1 MKMMNPEAII
11 GKRDRSVR
19 GICCAIILV
28 TRMAQTPN
36 HNSPIITNLRITDT
50 LIR

>member
-1 MKMMNPEAII
+1 MNMMKPEAMT
-11 GKRDRSVR
+11 GNKDTRVS

-28 TRMAQTPN
+28 IRMAHIPS

>member
-1 MKMMNPEAII
+1 MMIPEAII
-11 GKRDRSVR
+11 GKSDRSVI
-19 GICCAIILV
+19 GTSCAIILV
-28 TRMAQTPN
+28 IRTAQTPS

>member
-1 MKMMNPEAII
+1 MMIPEAIMGKSDRRVI
-11 GKRDRSVR
+11 GTS
-19 GICCAIILV
+19 CAIILV
-28 TRMAQTPN
+28 IRTAQAPS

>member
-1 MKMMNPEAII
+1 MKMMKPEAIMGNSDSNVI
-11 GKRDRSVR
+11 
-19 GICCAIILV
+19 GICCATILV
-28 TRMAQTPN
+28 IRTAQIPS